1 MRWILTAAAVLGFLI
16 ATTAHSPGWVA
27 FGVFVGLI
35 CGLGAA
41 LAFIDL
47 QIQGSSRSE
56 YMTPGELDALKASL
70 KPPSPGGNSGPGLP
84 PPTPQ

>member
-1 MRWILTAAAVLGFLI
+1 MRWILTAAAALGFLI
-16 ATTAHSPGWVA
+16 AIAAHSPGWMA

-35 CGLGAA
+35 GGLGAA

-56 YMTPGELDALKASL
+56 YMSPGELDALKASM
-70 KPPSPGGNSGPGLP
+70 KRPSSGANSGPGLP
-84 PPTPQ
+84 PPAPQ

>member
-1 MRWILTAAAVLGFLI
+1 MRWILTAAAILGFLI
-16 ATTAHSPGWVA
+16 AIAAHSPGWLA
-27 FGVFVGLI
+27 FGVFIGLT

-47 QIQGSSRSE
+47 QIQGTSRSE
-56 YMTPGELDALKASL
+56 YMTPGELDALKATL
-70 KPPSPGGNSGPGLP
+70 KPSSAGGNSERSLP